1 MSQGIQQSGVM
12 FVSAKTS
19 PASEFIFEEYLK
31 KCMTRT
37 TAQPFQPGRNTK
49 AARMK
54 HSPFGDFPKESMPKK
69 VMDVDEPEPIDHY
82 ATSIAIKGNSKC
94 FDQFYYILHTKL
106 FS

>member
-31 KCMTRT
+31 KCITRT
-37 TAQPFQPGRNTK
+37 TAQPFQPGKNTK

-69 VMDVDEPEPIDHY
+69 EMDVDEPEPIDNY
-82 ATSIAIKGNSKC
+82 ATSIAIKGNSKLLDLY
-94 FDQFYYILHTKL
+94 FLLIIHKQK
-106 FS
+106 